1 MFRFFLFL
9 KGYLLMEIS
18 GYGAERFINLCK
30 LKNICLWE
38 LKPYA
43 NKYLMKIS
51 ASDFNRLEE
60 IIHKTDVKVDILKKY
75 GLPFF
80 FQKKHSRAY
89 NLFFLLLAVSLIFI
103 SNLFIWKIEFSGNL
117 TVSDEQ
123 IADFLK
129 VYDVD
134 IGSLKASV
142 EFEKIEKELRKEFS
156 IIKWCSVSVNGNTLS
171 ISIEENSLLDLQKT
185 ENGTEFSY
193 SDILA
198 SADGVI
204 EEIMVRNG
212 VPLVNIGDTVT
223 KGQILVTGAVP
234 IYNDSLEI
242 TNYHYY
248 DADADILLKTTMVY
262 QENLNEMYSEKEYT
276 GRKKKVQYF
285 KIYNKD
291 IHVPFQ
297 PSYAYYDIY
306 TTSNQIV
313 LFDTIKTPV
322 YYGTYEAR
330 EYIVVEKKYT
340 KEEIAEIANTKLNLY
355 YESLSQKGVQILQKD
370 VKIEYNANNWGISG
384 DFVVNVAQMEKI
396 YREQVENTIQ

>member
-9 KGYLLMEIS
+9 KGYLLMEVS

-30 LKNICLWE
+30 LKNIYLWE

-51 ASDFNRLEE
+51 ATDFHGLEE

-80 FQKKHSRAY
+80 FQKKHSRVY
-89 NLFFLLLAVSLIFI
+89 NLIFLILAVSLIFI
-103 SNLFIWKIEFSGNL
+103 SNLFVWKIEFSGNL

-123 IADFLK
+123 ITDFLK
-129 VYDVD
+129 KYNVD
-134 IGSLKASV
+134 IGSLKSSV
-142 EFEKIEKELRKEFS
+142 EYEKIEKELRKEFS
-156 IIKWCSVSVNGNTLS
+156 IIKWCSVSVKGNTLY
-171 ISIEENSLLDLQKT
+171 IGIEENGLLDLQKT
-185 ENGTEFSY
+185 ENSTELYY

-198 SADGVI
+198 NADGVI

-234 IYNDSLEI
+234 IYNDALEI

-248 DADADILLKTTMVY
+248 DADADILLRTTMVY
-262 QENLNEMYSEKEYT
+262 QEDIPEIYSQKEYT
-276 GRKKKVQYF
+276 GRKKKINYLKF
-285 KIYNKD
+285 FDKD
-291 IHVPFQ
+291 IHLPFR

-306 TTSNQIV
+306 TTNEQIV
-313 LFDTIKTPV
+313 LFDTIKIPV

-330 EYIVVEKKYT
+330 EYIIVEKKYT
-340 KEEIAEIANTKLNLY
+340 KEEVAEIANEKLNLY

-370 VKIEYNANNWGISG
+370 VKIEYNANNWGING
-384 DFVVNVAQMEKI
+384 NFVVNVAQMEKI

>member
-9 KGYLLMEIS
+9 KGYLLMEVS

-30 LKNICLWE
+30 LKNIYLWE
-38 LKPYA
+38 LKPCA

-51 ASDFNRLEE
+51 ATDFHSLEE

-80 FQKKHSRAY
+80 FQKKHSRVY
-89 NLFFLLLAVSLIFI
+89 NLIFLILAVSLIFI
-103 SNLFIWKIEFSGNL
+103 SNLFVWKIEFSGNL

-123 IADFLK
+123 ITDFLK
-129 VYDVD
+129 KYNVD
-134 IGSLKASV
+134 IGSLKSSV
-142 EFEKIEKELRKEFS
+142 EYEKIEKELRKEFS
-156 IIKWCSVSVNGNTLS
+156 IIKWCSVSVKGNTLY
-171 ISIEENSLLDLQKT
+171 IGIEENGLLDLQKT
-185 ENGTEFSY
+185 ENSTELYY

-198 SADGVI
+198 NADGVI

-234 IYNDSLEI
+234 IYNDALEI

-248 DADADILLKTTMVY
+248 DADADILLRTTMVY
-262 QENLNEMYSEKEYT
+262 QEDIPEIYSQKEYT
-276 GRKKKVQYF
+276 GRKKKINYL
-285 KIYNKD
+285 KIFDKD
-291 IHVPFQ
+291 IHLPFH

-306 TTSNQIV
+306 TTNEQIV
-313 LFDTIKTPV
+313 LFDTIKIPV

-330 EYIVVEKKYT
+330 EYIIIEKKYT
-340 KEEIAEIANTKLNLY
+340 KEEVAEIANEKLNLY

-370 VKIEYNANNWGISG
+370 VKIEYNANNWGING
-384 DFVVNVAQMEKI
+384 NFVVNVAQMEKI

>member
-1 MFRFFLFL
+1 M
-9 KGYLLMEIS
+9 
-18 GYGAERFINLCK
+18 
-30 LKNICLWE
+30 
-38 LKPYA
+38 
-43 NKYLMKIS
+43 
-51 ASDFNRLEE
+51 
-60 IIHKTDVKVDILKKY
+60 
-75 GLPFF
+75 
-80 FQKKHSRAY
+80 
-89 NLFFLLLAVSLIFI
+89 
-103 SNLFIWKIEFSGNL
+103 
-117 TVSDEQ
+117 
-123 IADFLK
+123 
-129 VYDVD
+129 
-134 IGSLKASV
+134 
-142 EFEKIEKELRKEFS
+142 
-156 IIKWCSVSVNGNTLS
+156 
-171 ISIEENSLLDLQKT
+171 
-185 ENGTEFSY
+185 
-193 SDILA
+193 
-198 SADGVI
+198 
-204 EEIMVRNG
+204 
-212 VPLVNIGDTVT
+212 
-223 KGQILVTGAVP
+223 TGAVP
-234 IYNDSLEI
+234 IYNDALEI

-262 QENLNEMYSEKEYT
+262 QENLNEIYSQKEYT
-276 GRKKKVQYF
+276 GRKKKIQYF

>member
-9 KGYLLMEIS
+9 KGYLLMEVS

-30 LKNICLWE
+30 LKNIYLWE

-51 ASDFNRLEE
+51 ATDFHSLKE

-89 NLFFLLLAVSLIFI
+89 NMIFLIIAMSLIFI
-103 SNLFIWKIEFSGNL
+103 SNLFVWKIEFSGNL
-117 TVSDEQ
+117 TVSNEQ
-123 IADFLK
+123 IVDFLK
-129 VYDVD
+129 KHDVD
-134 IGSLKASV
+134 IGSLKSSV

-156 IIKWCSVSVNGNTLS
+156 IIKWCSVSVKGNTLC
-171 ISIEENSLLDLQKT
+171 ISIEENSLLDIQKT
-185 ENGTEFSY
+185 ADNTNYCY

-198 SADGVI
+198 SSDGVI

-223 KGQILVTGAVP
+223 KGQILVTGTVP
-234 IYNDSLEI
+234 IYNDALEI

-248 DADADILLKTTMVY
+248 DADADILLRTTMVY
-262 QENLNEMYSEKEYT
+262 QEDIPEIYSQKEYT
-276 GRKKKVQYF
+276 GRKKKINYL
-285 KIYNKD
+285 KIFDKD
-291 IHVPFQ
+291 IHLPFH

-306 TTSNQIV
+306 TTNEQIV

-340 KEEIAEIANTKLNLY
+340 KEEIVEIANSKLNLY

-370 VKIEYNANNWGISG
+370 VKIEYNANNWGING
-384 DFVVNVAQMEKI
+384 NFVVNVAQMEKI